1 MDFYSIKMLI
11 KKNLSI
17 RFFYFD
23 IYLAQEQDKAFK
35 LYSNEIHGLKVLV
48 FLLNFKKIRK
58 FKLWLEK
65 INYS

>member
-23 IYLAQEQDKAFK
+23 IYLAQEQDKTFK
-35 LYSNEIHGLKVLV
+35 LYSNEVHG
-48 FLLNFKKIRK
+48 FKHSLRA
-58 FKLWLEK
+58 FEFEK
-65 INYS
+65 IIKIYIITRKNYL

>member
-23 IYLAQEQDKAFK
+23 IYLAQEQDKTFK
-35 LYSNEIHGLKVLV
+35 LYSNEVHG
-48 FLLNFKKIRK
+48 FKRSWIAFEFEKIRK
-58 FKLWLEK
+58 V
-65 INYS
+65 

>member
-23 IYLAQEQDKAFK
+23 IYLAQEQDKTFK
-35 LYSNEIHGLKVLV
+35 LYSNEVHG
-48 FLLNFKKIRK
+48 FKR
-58 FKLWLEK
+58 
-65 INYS
+65 S